1 MRPVERGERL
11 AVVGW
16 VQSLVREPA
25 IRELLHDLS
34 EARELLAG
42 QEGSARA
49 LELINKSY
57 NNLLRRNAEP

>member
-1 MRPVERGERL
+1 MRAQDEYGDDTFTAMIGAE
-11 AVVGW
+11 
-16 VQSLVREPA
+16 A